1 MTFQQNTNVTQAPA
15 QAGDFAS
22 RNIRHS
28 ALVTEGGYVAG
39 ALGLTIG
46 AFAWADA
53 TTGKILNSFGTGAPT
68 GFVHREE
75 QALLTAYL
83 QQAGYTIPGGFGVG
97 GLFDSGDFWV
107 KNTGANYVTP
117 GMKAYANNATGLVTF
132 GATGAPPSDFS
143 MTASIAAAPGSATTS
158 SIIDNVFTIQTLAS
172 GAFYVGSVLSGTG
185 VTTGTIITQQLTGA
199 FGGATGST
207 FLVDRG
213 GQNVTSATITGAAG
227 LMTVTAATTG
237 TVHVGDVLV
246 AGGGGGANTV
256 AGTTVTALGT
266 GTGGTGTY
274 VVNNNT
280 VVTSGTIAGTGGT
293 ETKWYAFSRAA
304 AGELVMMTSTAPG

>member
-1 MTFQQNTNVTQAPA
+1 MAFQQNTNVTQAPA

-22 RNIRHS
+22 RNPRHS
-28 ALVTEGGYVAG
+28 ALVTETGFFAG
-39 ALGLTIG
+39 TAGLLIG
-46 AFAWADA
+46 AFCWADA
-53 TTGKILNSFGTGAPT
+53 SGKILNNFGSGAPL

-83 QQAGYTIPGGFGVG
+83 QQAGYTIPAGFGAPG
-97 GLFDSGDFWV
+97 IFDTGDFWV
-107 KNTGANYVTP
+107 KNTGTNYVTR

-132 GATGAPPSDFS
+132 GASGAPPSDFS

-158 SIIDNVFTIQTLAS
+158 TIVDNVFTVQTLAS
-172 GAFYVGSVLSGTG
+172 GNFYVGSVLSGTN
-185 VTTGTIITQQLTGA
+185 VVSGTVITQQLTGTA
-199 FGGATGST
+199 GGSTGATY
-207 FLVDRG
+207 LVSPG
-213 GQNVTSATITGAAG
+213 GQNVTSTTITGAAG

-246 AGGGGGANTV
+246 AGGGGNTATV

-280 VVTSGTIAGTGGT
+280 VVTSGTIAGTGAT
-293 ETKWYAFSRAA
+293 ETKWYAFSTAA
-304 AGELVMMTSTAPG
+304 TLELVIMTSVAPG

>member
-1 MTFQQNTNVTQAPA
+1 
-15 QAGDFAS
+15 
-22 RNIRHS
+22 
-28 ALVTEGGYVAG
+28 
-39 ALGLTIG
+39 
-46 AFAWADA
+46 
-53 TTGKILNSFGTGAPT
+53 
-68 GFVHREE
+68 
-75 QALLTAYL
+75 
-83 QQAGYTIPGGFGVG
+83 
-97 GLFDSGDFWV
+97 
-107 KNTGANYVTP
+107 
-117 GMKAYANNATGLVTF
+117 
-132 GATGAPPSDFS
+132 

-185 VTTGTIITQQLTGA
+185 VTSGTIITQQLTGV

-227 LMTVTAATTG
+227 LMSVTVATTG

-246 AGGGGGANTV
+246 AGGGGGSNTV

-280 VVTSGTIAGTGGT
+280 VVTSGTIAGTGGI

-304 AGELVMMTSTAPG
+304 AGELVIMTSTAPG